1 MNRFLRLAAAM
12 LALMLLASLCAFAED
27 AEVTDAG
34 EVELACAETE
44 TEYCSDGED
53 LEAPPEEAADAML
66 EAGPGGGEDA
76 PAQTPEE
83 AHPAQ
88 PEPAIEPTPVPS
100 PEIVVPAFT
109 GNACRVPVLA
119 YHMVLTDELKQ
130 RPRYVKDRF
139 AVSVTAFEKQMAW
152 LRTQGYTAI
161 TCEQL
166 YLWHQGAIR
175 LPGKSVLITL
185 DDGYASTIENII
197 PILEKYDLKAT
208 EFIIGSASYAGNPG
222 FVTYDRIQQIRSD
235 HPCMAFQSHTWN
247 LHRKNTCKTENYAG
261 FAADAAMQHEVY
273 GFEYVAYPYGKNNKA
288 MRSAYRKNGV
298 KMAFLFGSSHN
309 GYATRKQ
316 NLMKIRRIEITGD
329 MGMRRF
335 KRWCK

>member
-1 MNRFLRLAAAM
+1 M
-12 LALMLLASLCAFAED
+12 LALMLLASLCALAED
-27 AEVTDAG
+27 AAEVTDAG
-34 EVELACAETE
+34 DVEMACEETE

-53 LEAPPEEAADAML
+53 VEATPEAAADAQL
-66 EAGPGGGEDA
+66 EVAPGGGGDA
-76 PAQTPEE
+76 PAQAPEE
-83 AHPAQ
+83 EQAAE
-88 PEPAIEPTPVPS
+88 PEPSVTPAPTT
-100 PEIVVPAFT
+100 EIDESAFA
-109 GNACRVPVLA
+109 GNAGRVPVLT

-139 AVSVTAFEKQMAW
+139 AVSVSVFEKQMAW
-152 LRTQGYTAI
+152 LRAQGYTAI

-175 LPGKSVLITL
+175 LPKKSVLITL

-197 PILEKYDLKAT
+197 PILEKYDLRAT
-208 EFIIGSASYAGNPG
+208 EFIIGSDSYAGNPG
-222 FVTYDRIQQIRSD
+222 FITYDCIRQMRSE
-235 HPCMAFQSHTWN
+235 HPCMEFQSHTWN
-247 LHRKNTCKTENYAG
+247 LHRKNACKTERYAG
-261 FAADAAMQHEVY
+261 FAADAAMQREVY

-288 MRSAYRKNGV
+288 MRTAYRKNGV

-316 NLMKIRRIEITGD
+316 NPMKIKRIEITGD